1 MEIPEEERNDLKLLL
16 LYSSEIYEIYGELA
30 DFPNDAAKLS
40 EKLKELQK
48 KEEQIYKKYANN
60 LVKLNYMVRYL
71 GMDFSLKDYIE
82 QIREDN
88 SLIIERVHNRFYE
101 MYLQYFMNNIKK
113 TSDFTSCGLIIYEKY
128 VDFSIELELT
138 KIIIETIN
146 KQIGCLED
154 EELCQKLRHLKY
166 LFQAFYSELD
176 NNSKES
182 LNSQLAKKINDSD
195 WKMSSRGIMDLLIN
209 RYVSL
214 LGKTNPVWLQKLGQI
229 IIKSASEFYDE
240 LEIIELMQI
249 ASYNLSSE
257 LSKKLQDILREKL
270 QDSKENLDISE
281 NVLFLLN
288 KLSLISEKIY
298 QVYEELALLE
308 INGQKDSLE
317 YLEKI
322 NELKNLLKYENVLYQ
337 KIGFSPKVASDILV
351 FLIGYKDY
359 TLLNCLQDIEF
370 NRRSNIIVNRMAE
383 HFNLIV
389 ETCSFEE
396 EIAND
401 KDGLDLFEDECFG
414 ELQEM
419 LDGVSYEEE
428 EEKFLH
434 NFLVDNAILND
445 LKSTI
450 LYLLNESISQNSKE
464 VQEFLIRMKYLMF
477 FSFSSLEKGLIARNF
492 QLPEFLYWY
501 ALACCK
507 NLQKDYYVSYYLDS
521 KNVIANDILN
531 PQFIELFNFTNANLE
546 EVDNYSI
553 SVMISVILRSCLLFL
568 EKENQKVIIERMKQE
583 IYSIENLD
591 PKLKEI
597 FDRVWILL
605 EDDERKPAILSLS

>member
-166 LFQAFYSELD
+166 LFQTFYSELD

>member
-30 DFPNDAAKLS
+30 NFPNDAAKLS

-166 LFQAFYSELD
+166 LFQTFYSELD

-389 ETCSFEE
+389 ETCPFEE